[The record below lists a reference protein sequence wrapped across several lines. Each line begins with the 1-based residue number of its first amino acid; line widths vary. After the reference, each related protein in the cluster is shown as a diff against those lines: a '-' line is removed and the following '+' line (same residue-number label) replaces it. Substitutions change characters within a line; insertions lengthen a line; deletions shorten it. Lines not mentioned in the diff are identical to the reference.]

1 MDSVHDAPFCYYDTP
16 SSYQSQSKVQFSFLL
31 EEQGHR
37 PKRLPGMFNSQRT
50 AA

>member
-16 SSYQSQSKVQFSFLL
+16 SSYQSQSKVQFSLLL
-31 EEQGHR
+31 EEQR
-37 PKRLPGMFNSQRT
+37 RSPKSFPSMFNSQRT